1 MAINLQDPPASLE
14 LSCFLSK
21 IDLVCSFVET
31 FRAIQ
36 VQASPCVMLH
46 FITEMVKLMVN
57 HLFISSS
64 KFTLNDPLV

>member
-14 LSCFLSK
+14 LSDFLSK
-21 IDLVCSFVET
+21 IDLVCSFVAT
-31 FRAIQ
+31 FGAIR
-36 VQASPCVMLH
+36 VQESPPVMLH
-46 FITEMVKLMVN
+46 LITETVKLMVN